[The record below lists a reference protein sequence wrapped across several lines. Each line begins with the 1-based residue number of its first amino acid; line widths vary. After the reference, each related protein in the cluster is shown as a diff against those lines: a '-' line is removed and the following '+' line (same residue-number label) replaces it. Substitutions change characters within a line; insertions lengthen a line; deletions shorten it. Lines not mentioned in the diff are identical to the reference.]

1 MKKIRWTDHMT
12 AVLMELYPVET
23 TSHTA
28 VVLGVSETYIKQK
41 ARKLGL
47 VKVAKTKW
55 MERADYIR
63 SHFHYKSF
71 TQMARE
77 LDTSRTTVRKIATK
91 LGLKRNPNENTCIR
105 SQTRNEILRRER
117 RHVIFGL
124 EPLTR
129 IKVVSNRAR
138 VRLRSR
144 LKGFGY
150 IVCNDRILLYA
161 PDNFERKMKLE
172 SKAVKLG
179 LSFLPLSGNNVQL
192 VFTSL

>member
-1 MKKIRWTDHMT
+1 MRAIQWTHQKT
-12 AVLMELYPVET
+12 TVLIELYPIET

-28 VVLGVSETYIKQK
+28 VILGMSESTVKQK

-47 VKVAKTKW
+47 MKIAKSTW

-63 SHFHYKSF
+63 RHFHSKSIS
-71 TQMARE
+71 QMAND
-77 LDTSRTTVRKIATK
+77 LGISKTNVWNIATK
-91 LGLKRNPNENTCIR
+91 LGLKRNQTENSNIR

-124 EPLTR
+124 EPLTQ

-144 LKGFGY
+144 LKSLGY
-150 IVCNDRILLYA
+150 IVCNERILLYA
-161 PDNFERKMKLE
+161 TDNFERKTRLE
-172 SKAVKLG
+172 SKAAKVG
-179 LSFLPLSGNNVQL
+179 LSCLPLSGNEVQL

>member
-1 MKKIRWTDHMT
+1 MRTIQWTDRMT
-12 AVLMELYPVET
+12 TLLTELYPVET

-28 VVLGVSETYIKQK
+28 TVLGVSETLVKQK

-63 SHFHYKSF
+63 RHFHYKSF
-71 TQMARE
+71 TQMARD
-77 LDTSRTTVRKIATK
+77 LGTSRTNVCNIAAK
-91 LGLKRNPNENTCIR
+91 LGLKRSRRETSLII
-105 SQTRNEILRRER
+105 SQTRNELIKRER

-124 EPLTR
+124 EPLTG

-144 LKGFGY
+144 PKSLGY
-150 IVCNDRILLYA
+150 VVCGERILLYA
-161 PDNFERKMKLE
+161 TDNFERKTKLE
-172 SKAVKLG
+172 NKAVKLG
-179 LSFLPLSGNNVQL
+179 LSFLPMSGTNLQV
-192 VFTSL
+192 VFTL

>member
-1 MKKIRWTDHMT
+1 MKKIRWTDQMT

-41 ARKLGL
+41 SRELGL

-55 MERADYIR
+55 MERAYYIR
-63 SHFHYKSF
+63 RHFHYKSF

-144 LKGFGY
+144 LKGLGY
-150 IVCNDRILLYA
+150 IVCDERILLYST
-161 PDNFERKMKLE
+161 DNFERKTKLE
-172 SKAVKLG
+172 NKAVKLG
-179 LSFLPLSGNNVQL
+179 LSFLPITANNLQP
-192 VFTSL
+192 VFISL